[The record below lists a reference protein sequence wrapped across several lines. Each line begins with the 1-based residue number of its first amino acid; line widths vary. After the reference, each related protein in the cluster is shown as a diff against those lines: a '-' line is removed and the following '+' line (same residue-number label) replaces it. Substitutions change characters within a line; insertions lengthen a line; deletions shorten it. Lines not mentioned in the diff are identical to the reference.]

1 MCVRQ
6 TVRQRTGA
14 RDLETEV
21 KSGVCLSTQAVF
33 PSVFPHF
40 TEEQG
45 RDLALFELHAFSQ

>member
-1 MCVRQ
+1 MRQ